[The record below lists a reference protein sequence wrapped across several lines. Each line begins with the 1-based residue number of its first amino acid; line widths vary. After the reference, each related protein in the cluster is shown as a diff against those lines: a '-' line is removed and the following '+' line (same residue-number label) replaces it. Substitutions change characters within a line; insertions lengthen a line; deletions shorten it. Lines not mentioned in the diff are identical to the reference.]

1 MSHSVELVGLT
12 KRFGSVTALR
22 EVNLR
27 VAPGEFVTLL
37 GPSGCGKT
45 TLLRLIAGFETPTAG
60 RVLLDDTD
68 VTDLPPYR
76 RDVNQVFQSYALF
89 PHLSVYDNVAFGLR
103 MKRLPGREIRRRVA
117 EALDMVELVG
127 LEHRRPAQLSGG
139 QQQRVA
145 LARAL
150 VCQPKVLLLD
160 EPMAALDAQLRRAM
174 QIELKR
180 LQHRLGITFVFVT
193 HDQSEALLLSDRI
206 AVMNA
211 GLIEQFGA
219 AAEIYHR
226 PRTAFV
232 ARFLGQANV
241 FESVVVGRNNGH
253 LELLIADAT
262 SLRVPACSV
271 VGDDGPVPGDGRS
284 RKLAVAFRAEQVRLL
299 SSPPQP
305 DACNVLPGQIVEV
318 LFGGAMSQVL
328 VRTAQGLLLTACA
341 PRIELGR
348 GDPVWCQIAPDSLI
362 VLNGTADAKPAADGN
377 SWQPSTSG

>member
-1 MSHSVELVGLT
+1 MSHSVELIGLT

-22 EVNLR
+22 DVNLR

-45 TLLRLIAGFETPTAG
+45 TLLRVIAGFEMPTSG
-60 RVLLDDTD
+60 RVLLDNID

-219 AAEIYHR
+219 AADIYHR

-253 LELLIADAT
+253 VEVLIANAT
-262 SLRVPACSV
+262 ALRIPVASV
-271 VGDDGPVPGDGRS
+271 FGDDSPLLADSRS
-284 RKLAVAFRAEQVRLL
+284 RKLAVAVRAEQVRLL
-299 SSPPQP
+299 PAPPQP
-305 DACNVLPGQIVEV
+305 DDCNVLPGQIVEI

-328 VRTAQGLLLTACA
+328 VRTAGGLLLTACA
-341 PRIELGR
+341 PRIELRR
-348 GDPVWCQIAPDSLI
+348 GDPVWCHIAPDSLI
-362 VLNGTADAKPAADGN
+362 VLNGTAAPESAGEGN
-377 SWQPSTSG
+377 SLQPATLG